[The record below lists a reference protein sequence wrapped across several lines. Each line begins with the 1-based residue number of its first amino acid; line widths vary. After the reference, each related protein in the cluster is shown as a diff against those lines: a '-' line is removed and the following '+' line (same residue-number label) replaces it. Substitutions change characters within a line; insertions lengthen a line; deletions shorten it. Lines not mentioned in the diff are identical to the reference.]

1 MIMEKEML
9 ENQYRIL
16 TDRLKEERNTTG
28 FWSGKLSSSALS
40 TATALVALKINGN
53 SDDVSLINTGF
64 NWLCSNIN
72 NDGGYG
78 DTPDSSSNVSTSL
91 LCYAAVYYCRNSDN
105 AGKNELDSIKIFL
118 ETKGISFNTLNI
130 TSSILKFYGND
141 YTFSVPILS
150 MLTLCGVLSKEAF
163 SRIPR
168 LPFELSLLPASYYRF
183 FNLQV
188 VSYAVPALI
197 GVGIYLHTHH
207 KPNISI
213 SRVYRDKAVSPSI
226 KKLTSL
232 LPESG
237 GFLEAVPLTA
247 FVDMCLIASDK
258 KDNVVVKKGIV
269 FLRNQQRNDG
279 SWPID
284 TDLSTWVTTLA
295 IKALGSQLKSV
306 LGSTDIDELKAHL
319 INIQYKE
326 KHSFNGANP
335 GGWGWTNYS
344 GSVPDADD
352 TPGAI
357 LALLEMFEGTTSE
370 IAAIINGCIW
380 LEELQNSDGGF
391 PTFCR
396 GWGRL
401 PFDSSCA
408 DLTGHAILAF
418 VSSLDKLGNNITV
431 SLQKKLTRSIK
442 NATEYLYKHQAE
454 DGSWLPLWFGNQL
467 TEDKKNPVYGT
478 AKVCIYLEDCIT
490 VKNIPAESCEK
501 IAKMTSKAQ
510 QYLISQ
516 QNKVGSWGGA
526 KGIDGTTEET
536 ALAISALTK
545 KHQDQCICGFE
556 WLAANYRSN
565 DLKASPIGLYFA
577 ALWYDEKMYP
587 LIYYIE
593 ALRRV
598 LFKNGLSAN
607 TNYQKINIKILG
619 AGCAKCETVH
629 KVTVKVVRENQLNA
643 EVVKIEDIKQIMNY
657 NIISTPAIVI
667 NEKVVF
673 SGRVPSESEI
683 KLSIEKEINEL

>member
-1 MIMEKEML
+1 MEKEML
-9 ENQYRIL
+9 ESQFRIL
-16 TDRLKEERNTTG
+16 TDRLKEEINAEG

-40 TATALVALKINGN
+40 TATAIVALKINGN
-53 SDDVSLINTGF
+53 TDDESFINSGF

-78 DTPDSSSNVSTSL
+78 DTSESASNVSTSL
-91 LCYAAVYYCRNSDN
+91 LCYAAVHYCRASDN
-105 AGKNELDSIKIFL
+105 SGKDVLNAIEKFL

-163 SRIPR
+163 SSIPR

-207 KPNISI
+207 KANFSI
-213 SRVYRDKAVSPSI
+213 SRIYRDKAVSPSI
-226 KKLTSL
+226 RKLSSL

-237 GFLEAVPLTA
+237 GFLEAIPLTA
-247 FVDMCLIASDK
+247 FVDMCLIASGK
-258 KDNVVVKKGIV
+258 KDNDVVKKGII
-269 FLRNQQRNDG
+269 FIRKQQRPDG

-295 IKALGSQLKSV
+295 IKALGPQLKPV
-306 LGSTDIDELKAHL
+306 LGNKVIEELKAHL

-326 KHSFNGANP
+326 KHPFNGAKP

-357 LALLEMFEGTTSE
+357 LALLGMFEGTTSE
-370 IAAIINGCIW
+370 ITALINGCIW
-380 LEELQNSDGGF
+380 LKELQNSDGGF
-391 PTFCR
+391 PTFCK

-418 VSSLDKLGNNITV
+418 VNSLDKLGNNIPV

-442 NATEYLYKHQAE
+442 RATEYLYKHQSE

-467 TEDKKNPVYGT
+467 TADKKNPVYGT
-478 AKVCIYLEDCIT
+478 AKVSIYLEDCLT
-490 VKNIPAESCEK
+490 VKNIPAELGEK
-501 IAKMTSKAQ
+501 LTEMTSKAQ
-510 QYLISQ
+510 QFLRYQ
-516 QNKVGSWGGA
+516 QNTDGSWGGA
-526 KGIDGTTEET
+526 SGIEGTTEET
-536 ALAISALTK
+536 ALAISALAK
-545 KHQDQCICGFE
+545 KYPDKCIYGFE
-556 WLAANYRSN
+556 WLAKNYKTN
-565 DLKASPIGLYFA
+565 GLKASPIGLYFA
-577 ALWYDEKMYP
+577 ALWYDEEMYP
-587 LIYYIE
+587 LAYYIE
-593 ALRRV
+593 ALRRY
-598 LFKNGLSAN
+598 L
-607 TNYQKINIKILG
+607 
-619 AGCAKCETVH
+619 
-629 KVTVKVVRENQLNA
+629 
-643 EVVKIEDIKQIMNY
+643 
-657 NIISTPAIVI
+657 IIP
-667 NEKVVF
+667 
-673 SGRVPSESEI
+673 GR
-683 KLSIEKEINEL
+683 

>member
-1 MIMEKEML
+1 MEKEML
-9 ENQYRIL
+9 ESQFRIL
-16 TDRLKEERNTTG
+16 TDRLREERNTTG

-53 SDDVSLINTGF
+53 TNDESLINTGF

-78 DTPDSSSNVSTSL
+78 DTPESGSNVSTSL
-91 LCYAAVYYCRNSDN
+91 LCYAAVHYCHPSDN
-105 AGKNELDSIKIFL
+105 EGKGVLDAIEKFL
-118 ETKGISFNTLNI
+118 ETKGISFNTHNI
-130 TSSILKFYGND
+130 TSSILKFYGKD

-163 SRIPR
+163 SSIPR

-183 FNLQV
+183 LNLQV

-197 GVGIYLHTHH
+197 GVGIYLHTNH
-207 KPNISI
+207 KANISI
-213 SRVYRDKAVSPSI
+213 SRIYRNKAVSPSI
-226 KKLTSL
+226 KKLTTL

-247 FVDMCLIASDK
+247 FVDMCLIASGK
-258 KDNVVVKKGIV
+258 KDNDVVKKGIT
-269 FLRNQQRNDG
+269 FLRKQQRFDG

-295 IKALGSQLKSV
+295 IKALGPQLKPV
-306 LGSTDIDELKAHL
+306 LGNKAIEELKAHL

-326 KHSFNGANP
+326 KHPFNGAKP

-357 LALLEMFEGTTSE
+357 LALLEMFEGKTSE
-370 IAAIINGCIW
+370 ITAIINGCIW

-391 PTFCR
+391 PTFCK

-418 VSSLDKLGNNITV
+418 VSSLDKLGNHIPV
-431 SLQKKLTRSIK
+431 SLQKKLIRSIK
-442 NATEYLYKHQAE
+442 RATEYLYKHQSD

-467 TEDKKNPVYGT
+467 TADKKNPVYGT
-478 AKVCIYLEDCIT
+478 AKVCIYLEDCFT
-490 VKNIPAESCEK
+490 GKNIHAELSEK
-501 IAKMTSKAQ
+501 LTKMISKAQ
-510 QYLISQ
+510 QFLLYQ
-516 QNKVGSWGGA
+516 QNTDGSWGGN
-526 KGIDGTTEET
+526 KGIEGTTEET
-536 ALAISALTK
+536 ALAISALAK
-545 KHQDQCICGFE
+545 KNHDKCAYGFE
-556 WLAANYRSN
+556 WLATNYKSN

-587 LIYYIE
+587 LVYYIE
-593 ALRRV
+593 TLRR
-598 LFKNGLSAN
+598 FLS
-607 TNYQKINIKILG
+607 NYDTIKT
-619 AGCAKCETVH
+619 CTK
-629 KVTVKVVRENQLNA
+629 
-643 EVVKIEDIKQIMNY
+643 
-657 NIISTPAIVI
+657 
-667 NEKVVF
+667 
-673 SGRVPSESEI
+673 
-683 KLSIEKEINEL
+683 